1 MQVTLRQMT
10 SLPITLADV
19 EAAAKR
25 IQDRAVRTP
34 CLEMEALSH
43 IAGVRV
49 FAKCEL
55 FQRTGSFKYRGAA
68 HAVSRL
74 PQSTTTC
81 GVATHSSGNHGQ
93 ALAFAAREK
102 KFPCHVVM
110 PHNAPLAKRAAVE
123 KFGAHITLC
132 EPTLAA
138 REDMLAR
145 IVAQTGATVIP
156 PYNHVDVMA
165 GQGTMAL
172 EILADV
178 DDVDAIIVPVGGGG
192 LISGIA
198 VAAKGLRNDI
208 TILGAE
214 PVIADDAA
222 RSKSSGICQPSTNQL
237 TIADGLRGALGSLTF
252 PVVQQLVDEIQVV
265 DEDAI
270 ARAMRFSWEQLK
282 LTIEASAAVGAA
294 VVMQDSFCALA
305 HERKWRNVVIIFCG
319 GNVDLDHLPW
329 SR

>member
-1 MQVTLRQMT
+1 MQVTLRPMI

-19 EAAAKR
+19 EAAATR
-25 IQDRAVRTP
+25 IQSRAVRTP
-34 CLEMEALSH
+34 CLEMDALSH

-74 PQSTTTC
+74 PESTTTC

-172 EILADV
+172 EILTDV
-178 DDVDAIIVPVGGGG
+178 DDVDAIVVPIGGGG

-198 VAAKGLRNDI
+198 VAAKGLRKDI
-208 TILGAE
+208 TIIGAE
-214 PVIADDAA
+214 PAIADDAA

-252 PVVQQLVDEIQVV
+252 PMVQQLVDEIQVWTKMPSR
-265 DEDAI
+265 
-270 ARAMRFSWEQLK
+270 ARCVFRGSTSNSQLK
-282 LTIEASAAVGAA
+282 PVPPLARRWSCRIHFVNSRMNASGAT
-294 VVMQDSFCALA
+294 
-305 HERKWRNVVIIFCG
+305 W
-319 GNVDLDHLPW
+319 
-329 SR
+329 

>member
-1 MQVTLRQMT
+1 MQVTLRAMT

-19 EAAAKR
+19 KAAATR
-25 IQDRAVRTP
+25 IQGRAVRTP

-74 PQSTTTC
+74 PESTTTC

-138 REDMLAR
+138 RENMLAQ

-178 DDVDAIIVPVGGGG
+178 DDVDAIVVPVGGGG

-198 VAAKGLRNDI
+198 VAAKGLRKDI

-214 PVIADDAA
+214 PAIADDAA

-265 DEDAI
+265 GEDANARPRRLFLGQPPSTLTKENQASWAS
-270 ARAMRFSWEQLK
+270 ARALSRGLSSSPPPPVLLMRQVPSSS
-282 LTIEASAAVGAA
+282 ASPPG
-294 VVMQDSFCALA
+294 
-305 HERKWRNVVIIFCG
+305 
-319 GNVDLDHLPW
+319 
-329 SR
+329 

>member
-1 MQVTLRQMT
+1 LQVTLRLMT

-19 EAAAKR
+19 EAAAAR
-25 IQDRAVRTP
+25 IHRRAVRTP
-34 CLEMEALSH
+34 CLEMDALSN
-43 IAGVRV
+43 IADVRV

-74 PQSTTTC
+74 PESTKET

-93 ALAFAAREK
+93 ALAYAARERR
-102 KFPCHVVM
+102 FPCHVVM
-110 PHNAPLAKRAAVE
+110 PHNAPRAKLEAVK

-132 EPTLAA
+132 EPTLTA
-138 REDMLAR
+138 REEMLAQV
-145 IVAQTGATVIP
+145 VARTCSTVIP

-172 EILADV
+172 EILEDV
-178 DDVDAIIVPVGGGG
+178 PEVDAIVVPVGGGG

-198 VAAKGLRNDI
+198 VAAKGKRPSI
-208 TILGAE
+208 SIIGAE
-214 PVIADDAA
+214 PAIANDAA
-222 RSKSSGICQPSTNQL
+222 RSKATGIRQPSTNQL

-252 PVVQQLVDEIQVV
+252 PVVQKLVDQIHVV
-265 DEDAI
+265 EEDAI
-270 ARAMRFSWEQLK
+270 ASAMRFSWEQLK
-282 LTIEASAAVGAA
+282 LTIEASAAVGVSVAMSDA
-294 VVMQDSFCALA
+294 FRELA
-305 HERKWRNVVIIFCG
+305 QEHKWRGVAIILCG

-329 SR
+329 MK

>member
-1 MQVTLRQMT
+1 MQVTLRAMT

-19 EAAAKR
+19 EAAATR
-25 IQDRAVRTP
+25 IQGRAVRTP
-34 CLEMEALSH
+34 CLEMDALSH

-74 PQSTTTC
+74 PESTTTC

-156 PYNHVDVMA
+156 PYN
-165 GQGTMAL
+165 L
-172 EILADV
+172 S
-178 DDVDAIIVPVGGGG
+178 
-192 LISGIA
+192 LIHI
-198 VAAKGLRNDI
+198 
-208 TILGAE
+208 
-214 PVIADDAA
+214 
-222 RSKSSGICQPSTNQL
+222 
-237 TIADGLRGALGSLTF
+237 
-252 PVVQQLVDEIQVV
+252 
-265 DEDAI
+265 
-270 ARAMRFSWEQLK
+270 
-282 LTIEASAAVGAA
+282 
-294 VVMQDSFCALA
+294 
-305 HERKWRNVVIIFCG
+305 
-319 GNVDLDHLPW
+319 
-329 SR
+329 

>member
-1 MQVTLRQMT
+1 MT

-19 EAAAKR
+19 QAAAAR
-25 IQDRAVRTP
+25 INGRAVRTP
-34 CLEMEALSH
+34 CLEMDALSH

-74 PQSTTTC
+74 PESTKAT

-93 ALAFAAREK
+93 ALAYAARERG
-102 KFPCHVVM
+102 FPCHVVM
-110 PHNAPLAKRAAVE
+110 PHNAPRAKLEAVE
-123 KFGAHITLC
+123 KFGAYITLC
-132 EPTLAA
+132 QPTLTA
-138 REDMLAR
+138 REEMLANV
-145 IVAQTGATVIP
+145 VARTCSTVIP

-172 EILADV
+172 EILEAV
-178 DDVDAIIVPVGGGG
+178 PEVDAIVVPVGGGG

-198 VAAKGLRNDI
+198 VAAKGKRPGI
-208 TILGAE
+208 SIIGAE
-214 PVIADDAA
+214 PAIANDAA
-222 RSKSSGICQPSTNQL
+222 RSKSTGICQPSTNQL

-252 PVVQQLVDEIQVV
+252 PVVQKLVDQIHVV
-265 DEDAI
+265 EEDAI

-282 LTIEASAAVGAA
+282 LTIEASAAVGVA
-294 VVMQDSFCALA
+294 VAMSDAFRELA
-305 HERKWRNVVIIFCG
+305 QEHKWREVAIIFCG

-329 SR
+329 MK

>member
-1 MQVTLRQMT
+1 MQVTLRAMN

-19 EAAAKR
+19 QAAAAR
-25 IQDRAVRTP
+25 IHGRAVRTP
-34 CLEMEALSH
+34 CLEMDALSH

-74 PQSTTTC
+74 PESTKAT

-93 ALAFAAREK
+93 ALAYAARERT
-102 KFPCHVVM
+102 FPCHVVM
-110 PHNAPLAKRAAVE
+110 PHNAPRAKIAAVE

-138 REDMLAR
+138 RENMLAN
-145 IVAQTGATVIP
+145 IVAQNGATIIP
-156 PYNHVDVMA
+156 PYNHVDVIA

-172 EILADV
+172 EILEDLE
-178 DDVDAIIVPVGGGG
+178 DVDAIVVPVGGGG

-198 VAAKGLRNDI
+198 IAAKGQRKDI
-208 TILGAE
+208 TIIGAE
-214 PVIADDAA
+214 PAIANDAA
-222 RSKSSGICQPSTNQL
+222 LSKSTGVCQPSTNQL

-252 PVVQQLVDEIQVV
+252 PVVQTLVDQIDIVE
-265 DEDAI
+265 EDAI

-282 LTIEASAAVGAA
+282 LTIEASAAVGVA
-294 VVMQDSFCALA
+294 VVMSDSFRALA
-305 HERKWRNVVIIFCG
+305 RERKWRSVAIIFCG

-329 SR
+329 SH